1 MVPGPPLA
9 LGEVD
14 DEGDAVEPVP
24 FPEAVLDEVGVITG
38 EARSAVDLDGEP
50 GWLYPDLGH
59 VEHLQPVSLLRR
71 RLPGLRDVAQE
82 PVQLRG
88 RNPVH
93 CAVAEREGLLQ
104 QPAHVAA
111 GRRRSR

>member
-1 MVPGPPLA
+1 MSSSPATPSAVRRWRLVVPGPPLA

-14 DEGDAVEPVP
+14 DERDAVEPVP

-38 EARSAVDLDGEP
+38 EARSAVDLDREP

-59 VEHLQPVSLLRR
+59 VEHLQPVPLLGRGLP
-71 RLPGLRDVAQE
+71 RLRHVGQK

-88 RNPVH
+88 GNPVLR
-93 CAVAEREGLLQ
+93 ASAE
-104 QPAHVAA
+104 
-111 GRRRSR
+111 